1 MRLFSLFQIMFASI
15 IMAGI
20 TTQASLADES
30 HLIHFWFFDDQ
41 LENNTPFEE
50 IPAYYSLPGN
60 GLITFHSALEGYPF
74 NPDHPSWRKASLER
88 RNAPTPLNY
97 RPEGNQNIPFEAS
110 NMRGIQVKQP
120 FTAEAGEN
128 TLVFHMPSTGFEELV
143 FSFAVIDENAA
154 ENLVI
159 DYNTDPSG
167 EAWTTEGLFENIFD
181 LTPFYQLIVIDM
193 SQIEAAN
200 NNPHLGI
207 RIRFDGENMEA
218 DEGERVTFNNFA
230 LEGTAQ
236 DGVNFPP
243 ELIDN
248 IPFQPLIEAG
258 EILTI
263 DLLTVFSDPE
273 NDPLV
278 FEAISSNPNLA
289 AATIENNFLLV
300 NPLQRGD
307 AKVTVSASDGF
318 NNPVTTSFRVL
329 VNPEAVTITAD
340 QAFTFNAWNSN
351 APEYTYPDHM
361 LFLQSDVSDPGLN
374 TSLQYAYFI
383 PHDDYND
390 DDEGTI
396 GFPYNNTRRTRIN
409 GLGTAGISF
418 INTGR
423 DRDLGGALIAVDLSQ
438 VEAHE
443 VEVGWT
449 AGTLLENERMYAI
462 RLQYRIGTEG
472 TFADLLHNGL
482 PVEYIRNENGNVT
495 SFSNINLPAE
505 TAGEAYVQLLWRY
518 YHISG
523 ENGPRPEL
531 RLDDITVYQAV
542 SLREKHEQELFIHS
556 RGDKLYLRLEG
567 KHTGRLTIYS
577 LNGMQLYDKNI
588 HINRQEAVSTGLDT
602 GIYLIRLQTENTTHH
617 KKIHLD

>member
-1 MRLFSLFQIMFASI
+1 MRIFLLLNIMLASI
-15 IMAGI
+15 IITGI
-20 TTQASLADES
+20 TSQTSQAAET

-41 LENNTPFEE
+41 MENNTPLEE

-74 NPDHPSWRKASLER
+74 NPDHPNWRKASLER

-110 NMRGIQVKQP
+110 NMRGIQLRQP
-120 FTAEAGEN
+120 FTADAGEN

-167 EAWTTEGLFENIFD
+167 EAWTTEGLFENIFS
-181 LTPFYQLIVIDM
+181 LSPFYQLIVIDM
-193 SQIEAAN
+193 SQIETAN
-200 NNPHLGI
+200 NNPHLSL
-207 RIRFDGENMEA
+207 RIRFEGENMGA
-218 DEGERVTFNNFA
+218 DEGERVTFNNFT
-230 LEGTAQ
+230 LEGIAQ

-243 ELIDN
+243 ELIAN

-258 EILTI
+258 EFLSI
-263 DLLTVFSDPE
+263 DLLTIFSDPE
-273 NDPLV
+273 NDPLS
-278 FEAISSNPNLA
+278 FEATSSNADLA
-289 AATIENNFLLV
+289 AVSVENNLLYIH
-300 NPLQRGD
+300 PQQRGD
-307 AKVTVSASDGF
+307 SRITISATDGINSPVS
-318 NNPVTTSFRVL
+318 TSFHVL
-329 VNPEAVTITAD
+329 VYPEAVTITAN

-351 APEYTYPDHM
+351 APEYTFPDHM
-361 LFLQSDVSDPGLN
+361 LFLQSEISDPGLN
-374 TSLQYAYFI
+374 APLKNAYFI

-423 DRDLGGALIAVDLSQ
+423 DRDLGGALVAIDLSQ
-438 VEAHE
+438 IEANDVEI
-443 VEVGWT
+443 GWT

-472 TFADLLHNGL
+472 AFTDLLHNGL
-482 PVEYIRNENGNVT
+482 PVEYVRDENGNVT

-505 TAGEAYVQLLWRY
+505 TAGETYVQLLWRY

-531 RLDDITVYQAV
+531 RLDDIVVHQSV
-542 SLREKHEQELFIHS
+542 SLAEKHEQELFIHS
-556 RGDKLYLRLEG
+556 RSNKLYLRLEG

-577 LNGMQLYDKNI
+577 LNGMLLYTEKMDFAMQTVITPALDKG
-588 HINRQEAVSTGLDT
+588 V
-602 GIYLIRLQTENTTHH
+602 YLIRLQTEKTTFI
-617 KKIHLD
+617 KKIRLD